1 MIRSKRCGV
10 LSEKTDPNNV
20 LLTDAQLKSEIERC
34 EYCADKPC
42 KVACP
47 CDCSPFDFIMAAG
60 VGNPSDIRRSAAL
73 ILSQNPLG
81 GICGMVCP
89 DWHCMKACVH
99 ERFDSAVNIPAVQA
113 TIIAK
118 AKAMGVLPEFATP
131 KPIDRR
137 VAVIGAGPA
146 GLGAAIVLAQKG
158 YKVDIF
164 ESERQ
169 AGGMCSCIPEYRLP
183 TMVLEGD
190 LKFVFSMEQI
200 KLRPARKITDP
211 EKLLGKGYD
220 AVVVATGLWDPVRMG
235 IPNEERAIFGLDYL
249 KRPGS
254 YRLKGHV
261 AVIGGGASA
270 LDCAVTAKRQ
280 GAKRVEMFA
289 LENVGEMPLTPR
301 ERQDLL
307 DYGIDL
313 SGRTRVTAIT
323 LRGGK
328 ITGLKTIKVE
338 LAPGKKFSLKAIREV
353 SGTEQERDDIEHVI
367 IAIGSRSGMQPVK
380 HRAIFYA
387 GDMVNGPSTVVEA
400 TAAGK
405 NAAAHVDALLRGVKK
420 PRVEKPTMSTVTVP
434 GYNFEPVPLEADF
447 FGRKLSSPFLL
458 SASPATDGFE
468 QVKAG
473 YEAGWPGAILKTA
486 FDNLPIHIPAEYMN
500 CFAEKTWGNCDNV
513 SEHPLDRVCGKIRKL
528 IKLYPDR
535 LTGASTGG
543 TVTGNDEAD
552 RRSWQSNT
560 RKLERA
566 GAMFIEYSLSCPQG
580 GEGAEGDI
588 VSQNPALTAR
598 IIHWVMEVSDPEIPK
613 LFKLTSAVTDIK
625 VILRAVKKVF
635 AEYPHKKAGVTL
647 ANTFP
652 TLAFKR
658 GEKREWEEGVVVGMS
673 GEGVTPISY
682 LCLAGAGGMGVHI
695 SGNAGPMDYKAAA
708 DFLALGTHTVQFCT
722 IVEKYGYGII
732 DELESGLSHLMAD
745 RGIKSVR
752 ELIGITQ
759 PGPIRDFMALS
770 AEKKISTANPDLC
783 VSCGNCTRC
792 PYMAIALDKDKHPTT
807 DAEKCVGCGLC
818 ALQCFVGALSLRER
832 TAKERVAEKGKR

>member
-1 MIRSKRCGV
+1 MIKTKSCS
-10 LSEKTDPNNV
+10 LADTTDPRNV
-20 LLTDAQLKSEIERC
+20 LLTDAQLKSEIEKC
-34 EYCADKPC
+34 EYCSEKPC
-42 KVACP
+42 TVACP
-47 CDCSPFDFIMAAG
+47 CDCSPFDFIMAAK
-60 VGNPSDIRRSAAL
+60 VGNPSDIKRSAAL

-89 DWHCMKACVH
+89 DWHCMEACVH

-118 AKAMGVLPEFATP
+118 AKAMGVMP
-131 KPIDRR
+131 KFERAPLNGKK

-146 GLGAAIVLAQKG
+146 GLGAAIVLVQKG
-158 YKVDIF
+158 YAVDIF

-169 AGGMCSCIPEYRLP
+169 AGGMCSCIPKYRLP
-183 TMVLEGD
+183 KTVLEGD
-190 LKFVFSMEQI
+190 LKFVFSMEHI
-200 KLRPARKITDP
+200 KLRAGRKITDP
-211 EKLLGKGYD
+211 EKLLREGYD
-220 AVVVATGLWDPVRMG
+220 AAVVATGLWMPVRMG
-235 IPNEERAIFGLDYL
+235 ILNEERVIFGLDYL

-254 YRLKGHV
+254 YRLRGHV

-280 GAKRVEMFA
+280 GATRVEMFA
-289 LENVGEMPLTPR
+289 CESVGEMPLTPR
-301 ERQDLL
+301 ERQELL
-307 DYGIDL
+307 EHGIDV
-313 SGRTRVTAIT
+313 SGRTRVTV
-323 LRGGK
+323 
-328 ITGLKTIKVE
+328 IKVKGKKIAG
-338 LAPGKKFSLKAIREV
+338 LSTIRVALPPGKKFNLKDIKEV
-353 SGTEQERDDIEHVI
+353 PGTAQERGDIKHVV
-367 IAIGSRSGMQPVK
+367 IAIGARPEMKRIK

-387 GDMVNGPSTVVEA
+387 GDVVNGPSTVVEA
-400 TAAGK
+400 TASGK
-405 NAAAHVDALLRGVKK
+405 NAAADVEFFLRGGKK
-420 PRVEKPTMSTVTVP
+420 PRVAKPMKSKVAVP
-434 GYNFEPVPLEADF
+434 GYNLEPVSLETDF
-447 FGRKLSSPFLL
+447 FGMKLSSPFLL

-486 FDNLPIHIPAEYMN
+486 FDDLPIHIPAEYMN
-500 CFAEKTWGNCDNV
+500 CFTERTWGNCDNV
-513 SEHPLDRVCGKIRKL
+513 SEHTLDRVCAEVKKL
-528 IKLYPDR
+528 IKMYPDR

-543 TVTGNDEAD
+543 TVTGDDEAD
-552 RRSWQSNT
+552 KSSWQNNT
-560 RKLERA
+560 KKLEKA

-598 IIHWVMEVSDPEIPK
+598 IIDWIMEVSDPKIAK

-625 VILRAVKKVF
+625 VILREVRKVF
-635 AEYPHKKAGVTL
+635 EKYPHKKTGVTL

-658 GEKREWEEGVVVGMS
+658 GEKKEWEEGVVVGMS

-682 LCLAGAGGMGVHI
+682 LCLASAGGMGVHI

-732 DELESGLSHLMAD
+732 DELKSGLSHLMAD
-745 RGIKSVR
+745 RGIKSVP
-752 ELIGITQ
+752 ELVGITQ
-759 PGPIRDFMALS
+759 PKPIRDFMALS
-770 AEKKISTANPDLC
+770 AEKKVSEADPDLC

-792 PYMAIALDKDKHPTT
+792 PYMAITLDKDTHPVT

-818 ALQCFVGALSLRER
+818 VLQCFVSALSLRKR
-832 TAKERVAEKGKR
+832 TAEEKTAGK